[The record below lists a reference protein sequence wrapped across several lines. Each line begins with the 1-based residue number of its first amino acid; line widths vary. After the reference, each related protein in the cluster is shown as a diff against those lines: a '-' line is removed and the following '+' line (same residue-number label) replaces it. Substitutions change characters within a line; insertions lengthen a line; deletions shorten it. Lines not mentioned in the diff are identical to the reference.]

1 MKKISIILVV
11 FLIIQ
16 TPEALAAINGQNIF
30 DDVENKYKAAAS
42 GWAST
47 LTARASWLFWVLA
60 LISMVWTH
68 GMLLFR
74 KADIA
79 EFYGEFIRF
88 IVFTGFFRWL
98 LTNGPQM
105 AHDIIGSMQTLG
117 NTASGITGTTPSG
130 IVDRCETGVE

>member
-42 GWAST
+42 VWASA

-60 LISMVWTH
+60 LISMVWTRH
-68 GMLLFR
+68 V
-74 KADIA
+74 
-79 EFYGEFIRF
+79 
-88 IVFTGFFRWL
+88 IVSKSR
-98 LTNGPQM
+98 
-105 AHDIIGSMQTLG
+105 HC
-117 NTASGITGTTPSG
+117 GILW
-130 IVDRCETGVE
+130 

>member
-16 TPEALAAINGQNIF
+16 TPEAFAAINGQNIF
-30 DDVENKYKAAAS
+30 DDVENKFKTAAS
-42 GWAST
+42 VWAST

-88 IVFTGFFRWL
+88 IVFTGFFWWL
-98 LTNGPQM
+98 LTNGPTM
-105 AHDIIGSMQTLG
+105 AIDVIDSMQILG
-117 NTASGITGTTPSG
+117 GTASGISRNHA
-130 IVDRCETGVE
+130 VWHCRCWL